1 MERKNYVV
9 AVDLGS
15 SNVVVAV
22 AVKNE
27 DSTLSLQAVVSKPL
41 LAESVEAGQIKNIE
55 QAGQAVIAAFA
66 EAGEVAGIRITE
78 AYAGISGEFVRCA
91 RHTDYVFVGDPQNG
105 VSEQDVKSLF
115 DRMRNLQAPENEVIM
130 EHIPQNYIVDDSQE
144 VQNPIGSFG
153 RKLSSTFNFVLCET
167 TPMKRLSM
175 ALKRADVEIAG
186 ILPNTM
192 AVAESVLSPDE
203 KEEGVA
209 LVDIGAG
216 VTDVTIY
223 YRNVVRYIASIPIG
237 AAAINQ
243 DIGTMGVPSRFV
255 ENLKVQYGSA
265 VAEKASETKMVR
277 VTGRTAREARDIL
290 LRNLATVIESRALD
304 IIDFVK
310 EEIKISGFAGK
321 LGYGIV
327 LTGGSANLKDLDE
340 LFRRA
345 TNLEV
350 RVAAPEFGITEESC
364 ELLDDPQYATV
375 AGLLIKAAAK
385 SPNGMAYVPLP
396 PKVVE
401 KAAEQA
407 VATEQPAKPAVQ
419 QQPATPIEQPKQQP
433 ASVPAQPTAQTPRVA
448 QPVQPSGRQSEKPTT
463 QQRSTEAV
471 QPERLLQRDDQSAG
485 EQDDHFEEEEEPK
498 PKKRRGFWKVIENF
512 TKGFE
517 TVGDDEEI

>member
-27 DSTLSLQAVVSKPL
+27 DSMLTLQAVVSKPL
-41 LAESVEAGQIKNIE
+41 PVESVEAGQIKNIE
-55 QAGQAVIAAFA
+55 QAGQAVVAAIA

-78 AYAGISGEFVRCA
+78 AYAGISGDFVRCA
-91 RHTDYVFVGDPQNG
+91 RHTDYVFVADPQNG
-105 VSEQDVKSLF
+105 VNEQDVKSLF

-167 TPMKRLSM
+167 IPMKRLSM

-192 AVAESVLSPDE
+192 AVAEAVLSPDE

-223 YRNVVRYIASIPIG
+223 YHNVVRYIASIPIG
-237 AAAINQ
+237 AASINR
-243 DIGTMGVPSRFV
+243 DIGTMGVPARFV

-310 EEIKISGFAGK
+310 EEIKISGYAGK
-321 LGYGIV
+321 LNYGIV
-327 LTGGSANLKDLDE
+327 LTGGSANLTDLDE
-340 LFRRA
+340 LFRR
-345 TNLEV
+345 TTKLEV
-350 RVAAPEFGITEESC
+350 RVAAPEFGITEQSC
-364 ELLDDPQYATV
+364 ELVNDPQYATV
-375 AGLLIKAAAK
+375 VGLLIKAASL
-385 SPNGMAYVPLP
+385 SPHGMAYVPMP

-401 KAAEQA
+401 KAAEQPTA
-407 VATEQPAKPAVQ
+407 PVTPPVASQAKSTPAAP
-419 QQPATPIEQPKQQP
+419 
-433 ASVPAQPTAQTPRVA
+433 SDVPAQPAAATPAEPTPAQSTQPLQPAQPARPVA
-448 QPVQPSGRQSEKPTT
+448 PVQPEQLLREEQMRLSKDEMSDQPT
-463 QQRSTEAV
+463 E
-471 QPERLLQRDDQSAG
+471 D
-485 EQDDHFEEEEEPK
+485 EEVK
-498 PKKRRGFWKVIENF
+498 PKKRRSLWNFIETI